1 MHWIRRID
9 FSRWTFANFVVL
21 AVFGALLR
29 FMVCLPSGN
38 LNYLNI
44 LHAHSHFAFAGWM
57 FMALAI
63 LVVRQLT
70 AEHSATFRWILLL
83 TMICSVGMLLSFS
96 LQGYKAVSIIFLSL
110 FLFVTYWFG
119 FLVYKK
125 QDTKSKS
132 ISAKLLMAGIGF
144 MLISSIGPLALGIL
158 KATGNIGAIYQNAIY
173 FYLHFQM
180 NGWMVLAALALIAS
194 KFLSLNT
201 VQKEIEPWLNI
212 FILSTLPLFFIFTL
226 WSRPASWAFIVAFL
240 GAFLNALSWFIII
253 KKLKNSVEALPLLIR
268 LALIAISVKVVFQLF
283 VCVPFIGEWTFLNRN
298 LIIGYVHLITLACVT
313 PVIINQFIRNQ
324 NLNVVSWFYVAL
336 TAIYLV
342 FLFIQPALTLLEI
355 AIPFYQYYLLI
366 ISVLYCLLGIAYYI
380 GLYHPSSVFSLFDKT
395 TNLDD
400 FNHYKNTFSN

>member
-380 GLYHPSSVFSLFDKT
+380 GLYRPSSVFSLFDKT